1 MRSTSRDGGAG
12 MAASNGGKYR
22 KKKNIY
28 SKFDEE
34 FSTSLMLA
42 AGEKGRETMEP
53 TAMPKIEVYQT
64 LD

>member
-1 MRSTSRDGGAG
+1 